1 MAVELFETGVNRT
14 WALWR
19 ISENEETLG
28 ELLTFREEIPAN
40 LTNREKRL
48 EWIAGRV
55 LTQSLL
61 ENFGI
66 AYQGI
71 IKDDYGKPFLRNS
84 TFHISLSHSYPFV
97 AAILDRE
104 NAVGIDLEQPK
115 EKLLRIAPRVLSPTE
130 FLDAGEDVNKHCIYW
145 CAKEALIKIY
155 GKKDLTLA
163 KNLRIEPFLIQE
175 EGNIIGRIIVDERE
189 RLIPLYYRLFPKF
202 AVVFNSEK

>member
-28 ELLTFREEIPAN
+28 DLLTFREEIPAN

-104 NAVGIDLEQPK
+104 NTVGIDLEQPK
-115 EKLLRIAPRVLSPTE
+115 VKLLRIAPRVLSLDE
-130 FLDAGEDVNKHCIYW
+130 LVDAGEDVTKHCIYW

-155 GKKDLTLA
+155 GKKNLTLA
-163 KNLRIEPFLIQE
+163 KNLRIEPFHIQE
-175 EGNIIGRIIVDERE
+175 EGNIIGRIIVDEQE